1 MKKKVCTL
9 ILCGA
14 VGIGMTGCGLLPKE
28 EELPTAP
35 ILVEAETEEYTVAT
49 VERGDV
55 RIVEVIRANYVP
67 SASEKLAFRVGDEV
81 VEKVYVQMGD
91 VVKAGDVLAELDVS
105 SQKDQLRQ
113 QQDRIDSLYL
123 QLEHLYESEAM
134 DLSQAQLED
143 ERAAE
148 NKVEGWTSQMDAVL
162 GQYEDQAQQI
172 RNSIQVAELRL
183 AELQREIEDRQIIA
197 SIDGTV
203 TYLYEF
209 KEGERAEEGRS
220 VISLSDMSQ
229 AIFETYSE
237 NATMLEVGETY
248 ILTSNEVEYE
258 VVARSA
264 EEMLEEGVEAKEGRI
279 YLKMAEVDPNIEQG
293 ASGSVHLTIEE
304 SLSTLWVPES
314 AVREVKGQHV
324 VYCMDEQGF
333 REMREVE
340 VGVQNGK
347 ITEIVSGLE
356 EDEVVILD

>member
-1 MKKKVCTL
+1 MKKKVCTFF
-9 ILCGA
+9 LCGA
-14 VGIGMTGCGLLPKE
+14 IGMSMTGCGLLPKE

-35 ILVEAETEEYTVAT
+35 ILVEVETEEYTVAK
-49 VERGDV
+49 VARGDV
-55 RIVEVIRANYVP
+55 RITEVIRANYVP

-81 VEKVYVQMGD
+81 VEKVYVQVGD
-91 VVKAGDVLAELDVS
+91 VVKAGDILAELDVS

-113 QQDRIDSLYL
+113 QQDHIDSLYL

-134 DLSQAQLED
+134 DLSIAQLAD
-143 ERAAE
+143 EQAAE
-148 NKVEGWTSQMDAVL
+148 NQVEGWTSQMDSVL

-172 RNSIQVAELRL
+172 RNSIQVAETRL
-183 AELQREIEDRQIIA
+183 AELEREIKDRQIIA

-229 AIFETYSE
+229 AIFESYSE
-237 NATMLEVGETY
+237 NATMLEIGETY
-248 ILTSNEVEYE
+248 TLISNEVEYV

-264 EEMLEEGVEAKEGRI
+264 EEMLEEGIDAKEGRI
-279 YLKMAEVDPNIEQG
+279 YLQMEEVDPSIEQG
-293 ASGSVHLTIEE
+293 ASGTIYLTIEE
-304 SLSTLWVPES
+304 SLSTLWVPDS
-314 AVREVKGQHV
+314 AVREVKGQYV

-340 VGVQNGK
+340 IGVHNGK

-356 EDEVVILD
+356 ENEVVILD

>member
-1 MKKKVCTL
+1 MKKKICAF

-14 VGIGMTGCGLLPKE
+14 VGFSVTGCGLLPKE

-35 ILVEAETEEYTVAT
+35 ILVEVETEEYTVAK
-49 VERGDV
+49 VSRGDV
-55 RIVEVIRANYVP
+55 RITEIIRANYVP
-67 SASEKLAFRVGDEV
+67 SASEKLSFRIGDEV
-81 VEKVYVQMGD
+81 VEKVYVQVGD
-91 VVKAGDVLAELDVS
+91 VVKAGDVLAELDVT

-123 QLEHLYESEAM
+123 QLEHLYESETM
-134 DLSQAQLED
+134 DLSKAQLAD
-143 ERAAE
+143 QQAAE
-148 NKVEGWTSQMDAVL
+148 NELEGWTSQMDAVL

-172 RNSIQVAELRL
+172 RNSIQVAETRL
-183 AELQREIEDRQIIA
+183 AELERDIQDRQIIA
-197 SIDGTV
+197 SIEGTV

-237 NATMLEVGETY
+237 NAELLEIGETY
-248 ILTSNEVEYE
+248 ILTSDEVEYE

-264 EEMLEEGVEAKEGRI
+264 EQMLEEGVEAKEGRI
-279 YLKMAEVDPNIEQG
+279 YLKMAELNPDIEQG

-304 SLSTLWVPES
+304 SLSTLWVPNS
-314 AVREVKGQHV
+314 AIREVKGQYV

-340 VGVQNGK
+340 IGVRNDK

-356 EDEVVILD
+356 EDEVVILE